1 MTIPT
6 RKPLPRSPLADWWRI
21 IAMGVLLAALVWVT
35 FFQSSSGTN
44 LGSGPP
50 IAPVQVAIPKIDQEL
65 LRTARDAEHG
75 DRLVLEPDPLAH
87 LLEKTIDIVP
97 SVAEALGKPEQ
108 PVPIA
113 HLRTSP
119 QTYRGAYLWYT
130 GRLTY
135 LSPGK
140 SGHPVTGYRIH
151 EGALETQDGET
162 VLFRVSLPPRVQ
174 VDDFVRI
181 EGFFLKLRDS
191 AANPRADMAPLLVG
205 PELFPDYPPWDPV
218 TELDPEVFAPIQD
231 GIVVDGVWVDEQDAA
246 RTLDESEDIPL
257 WTLASYANARRG
269 GAEDTLGHWRGIPAF
284 VTKDQL
290 DEVKRGEVA
299 AGTPFRLL
307 GTFVMARWFAARPNP
322 AGIRYWSQAWI
333 QIRDLGGKIVPV
345 WIPRKVE
352 GYQFNQ
358 SLEVRAYYLR
368 RFIYDLQ
375 NQDGKAFTPLFVA
388 ADLDRFSAGPEH
400 PMTKWAKAGFAAA
413 VAALIALFFFI
424 ARRDGKASAVH
435 EQEMIERRRKR
446 RAKANAAPETATS

>member
-1 MTIPT
+1 
-6 RKPLPRSPLADWWRI
+6 
-21 IAMGVLLAALVWVT
+21 MGVLLAALVWVT
-35 FFQSSSGTN
+35 FFQSSTGTN

-50 IAPVQVAIPKIDQEL
+50 IAPVQVAVPKIDQEL
-65 LRTARDAEHG
+65 LRTARDAEHV
-75 DRLVLEPDPLAH
+75 DRLVLEPEPFAH
-87 LLEKTIDIVP
+87 LLEKSIDIVP

-113 HLRTSP
+113 YLRASP

-130 GRLTY
+130 GRLTN

-162 VLFRVSLPPRVQ
+162 VLFRVSLAPRVQ

-191 AANPRADMAPLLVG
+191 AANPKADMAPLLVG

-218 TELDPEVFAPIQD
+218 TELNPDVFEPIRD
-231 GIVVDGVWVDEQDAA
+231 GIVVDGAWVDEQDAA
-246 RTLDESEDIPL
+246 LTLDESEDLPL
-257 WTLASYANARRG
+257 WTLASYANAQRG
-269 GAEDTLGHWRGIPAF
+269 GENDTLGRWRAIPAF

-290 DEVKRGEVA
+290 DAVKRGEVEP
-299 AGTPFRLL
+299 GTPFRLL

-322 AGIRYWSQAWI
+322 AGIRYWSQAWV
-333 QIRDLGGKIVPV
+333 QVRDLGGKIVPV

-358 SLEVRAYYLR
+358 SVEVRAYYLR
-368 RFIYDLQ
+368 RFVYELQ

-400 PMTKWAKAGFAAA
+400 PMARWAKVGFATA
-413 VAALIALFFFI
+413 VASLIALFFYI
-424 ARRDGKASAVH
+424 ARRDRKASAAH
-435 EQEMIERRRKR
+435 EAEMIERRRRR
-446 RAKANAAPETATS
+446 RAKTGTASEATPS